1 MIGSQRPQCHEKENP
16 GAVDSIK
23 GVERKEQMSFTTD
36 RYPAEIFGGLRDWQT
51 RDVTAIEALSQ
62 RLADLTK
69 KGGK

>member
-16 GAVDSIK
+16 GAVVSIK
-23 GVERKEQMSFTTD
+23 GVERKEQMSSTTD
-36 RYPAEIFGGLRDWQT
+36 RYRAGILGGLRDRQT
-51 RDVTAIEALSQ
+51 RDVTAIEAQSQ